1 MHLRRWSFA
10 YRSTAPVPRSI
21 PMLRLYL
28 ELFDTS
34 FSIDTFSIL
43 ILSLAK
49 FTYLSCVFFVAP
61 SSLVTQVAVAQQ
73 TKALAIHEQ
82 LGGFDT
88 PDGNEKETRK
98 RERERRV
105 RKDRRGLKF

>member
-1 MHLRRWSFA
+1 
-10 YRSTAPVPRSI
+10 
-21 PMLRLYL
+21 MLRLYL
-28 ELFDTS
+28 ELFDIY
-34 FSIDTFSIL
+34 FFFYRHLFYL

-98 RERERRV
+98 RERETSQKRQEGFEV
-105 RKDRRGLKF
+105 LMHA